1 MNAVN
6 TKNEEN
12 MVVWS
17 DFLLGRK
24 EVYFPLFHIFEFGI
38 WIHFCPYAAAVS
50 PSKASPRS
58 REVGNGRSAIRVDF
72 EAWTTSSRLGMQWAW
87 RGRDSGRG
95 FFQREFEWRELLFNP
110 PVCVGS
116 HASPVCGWG
125 FLYLVYRWFECM
137 SALSLCTFVAL
148 IADLHSWLG
157 S

>member
-1 MNAVN
+1 MR
-6 TKNEEN
+6 KI
-12 MVVWS
+12 WWF
-17 DFLLGRK
+17 DQIFFLGGKRC
-24 EVYFPLFHIFEFGI
+24 IFRCFTFLNSESEFI
-38 WIHFCPYAAAVS
+38 FRPYAAAVS

-95 FFQREFEWRELLFNP
+95 FFQREFEWRELLFKP
-110 PVCVGS
+110 PVCVGG